1 MRGEP
6 IWSII
11 YSVFDHSEITDPS
24 LNFLKDSQLCFDAN
38 EEQRHKELQSH
49 LSESDYLDLMRTVES
64 YKKACQSHEAQILQL
79 EREFHARTQELTTK
93 RNKYFRQIPH
103 FWAQR

>member
-1 MRGEP
+1 MNFN
-6 IWSII
+6 
-11 YSVFDHSEITDPS
+11 FDTATVPDFTSAANELH
-24 LNFLKDSQLCFDAN
+24 AN

-64 YKKACQSHEAQILQL
+64 YKKACSSHEAQILQL
-79 EREFHARTQELTTK
+79 EREFHARTQELTSK

-103 FWAQR
+103 FWAQ